1 MSGEWQDRLL
11 GSLGD
16 EQILHP
22 FPGCRKRP
30 SYQML
35 RTPSLRMIVT
45 DVTDDLECIKPGFK
59 NATKKGRRAGTNVGV
74 ELSVR

>member
-1 MSGEWQDRLL
+1 
-11 GSLGD
+11 
-16 EQILHP
+16 
-22 FPGCRKRP
+22 
-30 SYQML
+30 
-35 RTPSLRMIVT
+35 MIVT